1 MSRGLRRVFRCLEG
15 PHWPEPPRARIELK
29 LLRELRTRLVN
40 AIDEVTCVRDLE
52 PLARRL
58 DAVSAE
64 IDDLAAMREPS
75 GSPADVIAALRAE
88 RVARGQPWRSV
99 MWADGCTARR
109 RRPAYGVFD
118 NSVSRHIPPPRM
130 KRRLCDERALSLCHD
145 QRPQHLLP

>member
-1 MSRGLRRVFRCLEG
+1 LARAAASEDRLR
-15 PHWPEPPRARIELK
+15 

-75 GSPADVIAALRAE
+75 GSPADVIAARRAE
-88 RVARGQPWRSV
+88 RQRQGQPV
-99 MWADGCTARR
+99 A
-109 RRPAYGVFD
+109 
-118 NSVSRHIPPPRM
+118 VSHVG
-130 KRRLCDERALSLCHD
+130 RRLHG
-145 QRPQHLLP
+145 

>member
-1 MSRGLRRVFRCLEG
+1 MPRRTALA
-15 PHWPEPPRARIELK
+15 RAAASEDRLK

-75 GSPADVIAALRAE
+75 GSPADIIAARRAE
-88 RVARGQPWRSV
+88 RVRRGESV
-99 MWADGCTARR
+99 
-109 RRPAYGVFD
+109 
-118 NSVSRHIPPPRM
+118 
-130 KRRLCDERALSLCHD
+130 ALSHAATRGAKLHG
-145 QRPQHLLP
+145 